1 MGNTHPRAIL
11 KNHPKVSYPFDVP
24 SVGRFRIRDDITVSS
39 CHCYDYD

>member
-11 KNHPKVSYPFDVP
+11 KNHPKVFPFDVP